1 MSETMLLI
9 IILIVVAVVAVLL
22 VAFLVYRRRRGQRE
36 QQERQERARQQYG
49 AEYERLVEERGSE
62 EEAEQELRERRERV
76 EGDVLPL
83 SEESR
88 KLYDERWQRVER
100 TFVDDPGS
108 SLDEAD
114 RVVEEILV
122 ERKFPTDSRREASEG
137 VGAVH
142 PEVLEDFREAQ
153 RIHEHATGSQG
164 GTGLEEMRRAIQKYR
179 SVYERLTER

>member
-1 MSETMLLI
+1 LSETMLLI
-9 IILIVVAVVAVLL
+9 IILIAVALVAVIL
-22 VAFLVYRRRRGQRE
+22 VAFFVYRRRRE
-36 QQERQERARQQYG
+36 QQELQERARQEYG

-100 TFVDDPGS
+100 TFVNEPGS

-114 RVVEEILV
+114 RVVEEILI

-137 VGAVH
+137 IGAVH
-142 PEVLEDFREAQ
+142 PEVVEDFREAQ
-153 RIHEHATGSQG
+153 RIHQDATGPQG
-164 GTGLEEMRRAIQKYR
+164 GTDLEEMRQAIQKYR